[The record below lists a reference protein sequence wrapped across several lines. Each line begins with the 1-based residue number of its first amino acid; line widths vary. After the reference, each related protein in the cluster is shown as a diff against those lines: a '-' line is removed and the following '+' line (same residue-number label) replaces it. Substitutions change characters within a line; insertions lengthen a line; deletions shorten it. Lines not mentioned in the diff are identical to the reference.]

1 MEEEEFGLYDEEE
14 SEDDPQWRGLSPGER
29 KTLLKSVFGNND
41 WYEEGQLPVF
51 EGGSANPLFDVIA
64 ERVGAPARE
73 IKRYYAAWL
82 SKQGFS
88 ADKINQ
94 TVSKS
99 EGQGSSNTLSN
110 FMLKDEPQHQQQS
123 QQSQQGDMFGG
134 GGGGG
139 GNDFM
144 PMPQGKGDSDSMGMW
159 AMMNFLTSQQRMAMQ
174 QQQFQMMQGMEQR
187 KLDQGREEGQRREA
201 MARDQQF
208 MNQQMA
214 FMREMMKKSG
224 DDGFF
229 DSEMKNI
236 MKEKVVD
243 QMLGGGGGADD
254 WKGMVKDVLGSDTLK
269 AAVGG
274 IGGAIGSRK
283 SSTPAGYNVAGYNP
297 YAQPDVAVQHQQ
309 HQQQQQQQYQQM
321 PPEQMQPQTVPEPQ
335 LDGVFFE
342 DAPQQQQQ
350 EVPDREPS
358 SQEYQAALLDAMSQ
372 MLGPS
377 MNDPATLSALKQQIE
392 VSVETVMTE
401 MPGTLPNHKLLRMT
415 EKLLLILNMRDIG
428 LGLKDLRS
436 KTDIGHEPS
445 SLVMAVVVEE
455 LRKKPE
461 FYKIFA
467 ENTYDELLA
476 IIEPFKNTGT
486 IQYDFDYLLKTE
498 VAEICRYLLAA
509 VQLNAQQNGLPQ
521 MSA

>member
-1 MEEEEFGLYDEEE
+1 MEEEEYGLYDEEE
-14 SEDDPQWRGLSPGER
+14 NEDDPQWRGLSPGER
-29 KTLLKSVFGNND
+29 KTLLKSVFSNND

-88 ADKINQ
+88 ADQIN
-94 TVSKS
+94 KS
-99 EGQGSSNTLSN
+99 VTQSQSTQSNS
-110 FMLKDEPQHQQQS
+110 MADYMIKDEPTQS
-123 QQSQQGDMFGG
+123 SNPGGFGG
-134 GGGGG
+134 AVAQPQPQ
-139 GNDFM
+139 NDFM
-144 PMPQGKGDSDSMGMW
+144 PMPPNAQANSDAMGMW

-174 QQQFQMMQGMEQR
+174 QQQFQMMQAMEQR
-187 KLDQGREEGQRREA
+187 KLDQNREEGQRRES

-243 QMLGGGGGADD
+243 QMLGGGGGDD

-274 IGGAIGSRK
+274 IGGAIGKR

-297 YAQPDVAVQHQQ
+297 YAQPDVAPQV
-309 HQQQQQQQYQQM
+309 QYQ
-321 PPEQMQPQTVPEPQ
+321 PEPGMVAQPQTVPEPQ
-335 LDGVFFE
+335 QLDGVFFD
-342 DAPQQQQQ
+342 DAPQQPQPQQ
-350 EVPDREPS
+350 EVPTREPT
-358 SQEYQAALLDAMSQ
+358 SQEYQAALLDAMGQ

-377 MNDPATLSALKQQIE
+377 MNDPATLNALKEQIE

-436 KTDIGHEPS
+436 KTEIGQEPS
-445 SLVMAVVVEE
+445 GLVMAVVVDE

-467 ENTYDELLA
+467 ENTYEELLA

-486 IQYDFDYLLKTE
+486 IQYDFDYLLKPE
-498 VAEICRYLLAA
+498 VAEICRFLLAA
-509 VQLNAQQNGLPQ
+509 VQQDAREKGLPN
-521 MSA
+521 MPTA

>member
-1 MEEEEFGLYDEEE
+1 MDEEEYGLYDDEE
-14 SEDDPQWRGLSPGER
+14 SDDDPQWRGLSPGER
-29 KTLLKSVFGNND
+29 KTLLKTVFSNND
-41 WYEEGQLPVF
+41 WYDEGATPVF
-51 EGGSANPLFDVIA
+51 EGGSANPLFEVIA
-64 ERVGAPARE
+64 ERVGAPIRE

-88 ADKINQ
+88 ADQINQ
-94 TVSKS
+94 SVSKS
-99 EGQGSSNTLSN
+99 NEQMNMQSGALSD
-110 FMLKDEPQHQQQS
+110 FMIKDEATPPS
-123 QQSQQGDMFGG
+123 NVNAFGG
-134 GGGGG
+134 SMAPAQPQ
-139 GNDFM
+139 NDFM
-144 PMPQGKGDSDSMGMW
+144 PMPQNAQGNSDSMGMW

-174 QQQFQMMQGMEQR
+174 QQQFAMMQSMEQR
-187 KLDQGREEGQRREA
+187 KLDQNREEGQRRES

-229 DSEMKNI
+229 DADMKSI

-243 QMLGGGGGADD
+243 QMLGGGGSDD

-274 IGGAIGSRK
+274 IGGAIGKR
-283 SSTPAGYNVAGYNP
+283 SSTPAGYNVEGYNP
-297 YAQPDVAVQHQQ
+297 YAQPEAIQQAHYQPIAAETEGMQAV
-309 HQQQQQQQYQQM
+309 
-321 PPEQMQPQTVPEPQ
+321 QPQTVPEPQ
-335 LDGVFFE
+335 QLDGVFFDE
-342 DAPQQQQQ
+342 TTPQTVQQ
-350 EVPDREPS
+350 EIPREPT

-377 MNDPATLSALKQQIE
+377 INDPATLNALRQQIE

-436 KTDIGHEPS
+436 KTDIGSEPS
-445 SLVMAVVVEE
+445 GLVMAVVVEE

-486 IQYDFDYLLKTE
+486 IQYDFDYLLKPE
-498 VAEICRYLLAA
+498 VAEICRYLLYA
-509 VQLNAQQNGLPQ
+509 VQADARQKGLPV
-521 MSA
+521 MPTA

>member
-123 QQSQQGDMFGG
+123 QQSQQGDMFGGG

-309 HQQQQQQQYQQM
+309 HQQQQQQYQQM

>member
-1 MEEEEFGLYDEEE
+1 MEEEEYGLYDEEE
-14 SEDDPQWRGLSPGER
+14 NEDDPQWRGLSPGER
-29 KTLLKSVFGNND
+29 KTLLKSVFSNND

-88 ADKINQ
+88 ADQINQ
-94 TVSKS
+94 SVSKS
-99 EGQGSSNTLSN
+99 DSQANPGNSLSN
-110 FMLKDEPQHQQQS
+110 FMIKDEPPQQNNNMGFGAAQPT
-123 QQSQQGDMFGG
+123 QQN
-134 GGGGG
+134 
-139 GNDFM
+139 NDFM
-144 PMPQGKGDSDSMGMW
+144 PMPQNAQGNSDSMGMW

-174 QQQFQMMQGMEQR
+174 QQQFAMMQSMEQR
-187 KLDQGREEGQRREA
+187 KLDQNREEGQRREA

-243 QMLGGGGGADD
+243 QMLGGGSGGDD

-274 IGGAIGSRK
+274 IGGAIGKR

-297 YAQPDVAVQHQQ
+297 YAQPEVAQP
-309 HQQQQQQQYQQM
+309 QQYIA
-321 PPEQMQPQTVPEPQ
+321 PGTGEIPTVNPQTVPEPQ
-335 LDGVFFE
+335 QLDGVFF
-342 DAPQQQQQ
+342 DDAPAPQQ
-350 EVPDREPS
+350 EIPTREPT
-358 SQEYQAALLDAMSQ
+358 SQEYQAALLDAMGQ

-436 KTDIGHEPS
+436 KTEIGQEPS

-461 FYKIFA
+461 FFKIFA
-467 ENTYDELLA
+467 ENTYEELLA

-486 IQYDFDYLLKTE
+486 IQYDFDYLLKPE

-509 VQLNAQQNGLPQ
+509 VQLNAQQQGLP
-521 MSA
+521 A

>member
-1 MEEEEFGLYDEEE
+1 MDEEEYGLYDEEDNDE
-14 SEDDPQWRGLSPGER
+14 DPQWRGLSPGER
-29 KTLLKSVFGNND
+29 KTLLKTVFSNND
-41 WYEEGQLPVF
+41 WYEDGALPVF

-88 ADKINQ
+88 AEQIN
-94 TVSKS
+94 KS
-99 EGQGSSNTLSN
+99 VTQSQPTQSNPMSDY
-110 FMLKDEPQHQQQS
+110 MIKDEPAQPSNVASFGGPMTQHQPQ
-123 QQSQQGDMFGG
+123 
-134 GGGGG
+134 
-139 GNDFM
+139 NDFM
-144 PMPQGKGDSDSMGMW
+144 PMPTNANANSDAMGMW

-174 QQQFQMMQGMEQR
+174 QQQFQMMQAMEQR
-187 KLDQGREEGQRREA
+187 KLDQNREEGQRRES

-243 QMLGGGGGADD
+243 QMLGGGGGDD

-274 IGGAIGSRK
+274 IGGAIGSRR

-297 YAQPDVAVQHQQ
+297 YAQPETIQPQP
-309 HQQQQQQQYQQM
+309 QQYIE
-321 PPEQMQPQTVPEPQ
+321 PGVGEIPTVNPQTVPEPQ
-335 LDGVFFE
+335 QLDGVFF
-342 DAPQQQQQ
+342 DDAPAPQQ
-350 EVPDREPS
+350 EIPAREPT
-358 SQEYQAALLDAMSQ
+358 SQEYQAALLDAMGQ

-436 KTDIGHEPS
+436 KTEIGQEPS

-467 ENTYDELLA
+467 ENTYEELLA

-486 IQYDFDYLLKTE
+486 IQYDFDYLLKPE

-509 VQLNAQQNGLPQ
+509 VQLNAQQQGLPT
-521 MSA
+521 MPTA

>member
-1 MEEEEFGLYDEEE
+1 MEEEEFGLYDEDEN
-14 SEDDPQWRGLSPGER
+14 EDDPQWRGLSPGER

-64 ERVGAPARE
+64 ERVGAPSRE

-94 TVSKS
+94 SVSNS
-99 EGQGSSNTLSN
+99 EGQGSSSNLSN
-110 FMLKDEPQHQQQS
+110 FMIKDEPQQP
-123 QQSQQGDMFGG
+123 QQSQQGAMIGD
-134 GGGGG
+134 G

-187 KLDQGREEGQRREA
+187 KLDQSREEGQRREA

-243 QMLGGGGGADD
+243 QMLGGSGGADD

-274 IGGAIGSRK
+274 IGGAIGSRRA
-283 SSTPAGYNVAGYNP
+283 STPAGYNVAGYNP
-297 YAQPDVAVQHQQ
+297 YAQPDAPV
-309 HQQQQQQQYQQM
+309 QQQYQQQYQQM
-321 PPEQMQPQTVPEPQ
+321 PAEQVYSQTVPEPQQ

-342 DAPQQQQQ
+342 DAPQPQQV
-350 EVPDREPS
+350 VPDREPS
-358 SQEYQAALLDAMSQ
+358 SQEYQAALLDAMGQ

-436 KTDIGHEPS
+436 KTPIGQEPS

-486 IQYDFDYLLKTE
+486 IQYDFDYLLKAE

-521 MSA
+521 MTA

>member
-1 MEEEEFGLYDEEE
+1 MDEEEFGLYDDED

-29 KTLLKSVFGNND
+29 KTLLKTVFGNND
-41 WYEEGQLPVF
+41 WYEDGATPVF
-51 EGGSANPLFDVIA
+51 EGGSANPLFEVIA
-64 ERVGAPARE
+64 ERVGAPVRE

-82 SKQGFS
+82 GKQGFS
-88 ADKINQ
+88 ADQINLS
-94 TVSKS
+94 VSTQES
-99 EGQGSSNTLSN
+99 TQSSNQSSGLGQ
-110 FMLKDEPQHQQQS
+110 FMIKDEPQQQQ
-123 QQSQQGDMFGG
+123 QQQGQGMFGA
-134 GGGGG
+134 G

-229 DSEMKNI
+229 DADMKSI

-243 QMLGGGGGADD
+243 QMLGGGGSDD

-274 IGGAIGSRK
+274 IGGAIGKRST
-283 SSTPAGYNVAGYNP
+283 TPAGYNVEGYNP
-297 YAQPDVAVQHQQ
+297 YAQPEGP
-309 HQQQQQQQYQQM
+309 QYQ
-321 PPEQMQPQTVPEPQ
+321 PVEAEQMMVQPQTVPEPQ
-335 LDGVFFE
+335 QLDGVFFDE
-342 DAPQQQQQ
+342 QPQQVQHQQ
-350 EVPDREPS
+350 EIPREPTS
-358 SQEYQAALLDAMSQ
+358 HEYQSALLDAMGQ

-377 MNDPATLSALKQQIE
+377 MNDPATLNALKQQIE
-392 VSVETVMTE
+392 VAVETVMTE
-401 MPGTLPNHKLLRMT
+401 MPGTLPNHKLMRMT

-436 KTDIGHEPS
+436 KTEVGHEPS
-445 SLVMAVVVEE
+445 GLVMAVVVDE

-467 ENTYDELLA
+467 ENSYDELLA
-476 IIEPFKNTGT
+476 LIEPFKTTGT
-486 IQYDFDYLLKTE
+486 IQYDFNYLLKPD
-498 VAEICRYLLAA
+498 VAEICRYLLTA
-509 VQLNAQQNGLPQ
+509 VQADAQIKGIPP
-521 MSA
+521 MPTA

>member
-1 MEEEEFGLYDEEE
+1 VIKMDEEEFGLYDEEDSDE
-14 SEDDPQWRGLSPGER
+14 DPQWRGLSPGER
-29 KTLLKSVFGNND
+29 KTLLKTVFSNND
-41 WYEEGQLPVF
+41 WYEDGALPVF

-64 ERVGAPARE
+64 ERVGAPVRE

-88 ADKINQ
+88 ADQIN
-94 TVSKS
+94 KS
-99 EGQGSSNTLSN
+99 VTQSQSTQQNN
-110 FMLKDEPQHQQQS
+110 MADYMIKDEPAQPNNVS
-123 QQSQQGDMFGG
+123 SFGG
-134 GGGGG
+134 QTPMATSMNPS
-139 GNDFM
+139 NDFM
-144 PMPQGKGDSDSMGMW
+144 PMPQNASANSDAMGMW

-174 QQQFQMMQGMEQR
+174 QQQFQMMQNMEQR
-187 KLDQGREEGQRREA
+187 KLDQNREEGQRREA

-243 QMLGGGGGADD
+243 QMLGGGGGDD

-274 IGGAIGSRK
+274 IGGAIGKR

-297 YAQPDVAVQHQQ
+297 YAQPEVAQP
-309 HQQQQQQQYQQM
+309 QQYVE
-321 PPEQMQPQTVPEPQ
+321 PGVGDIPTVNPQTVPEPQ
-335 LDGVFFE
+335 QLDGVFFDE
-342 DAPQQQQQ
+342 PQQ
-350 EVPDREPS
+350 EIPREPT
-358 SQEYQAALLDAMSQ
+358 SQEYQAALLDAMGQ

-377 MNDPATLSALKQQIE
+377 MNDPATLNALKEQIE
-392 VSVETVMTE
+392 VSVETVLTE

-436 KTDIGHEPS
+436 KTDIGQEPS
-445 SLVMAVVVEE
+445 ALVMAVVVEE

-467 ENTYDELLA
+467 ENTYEELLA

-486 IQYDFDYLLKTE
+486 IQYDFDYLLKPE

-509 VQLNAQQNGLPQ
+509 VQLNAQQNGLPA
-521 MSA
+521 MPTA

>member
-1 MEEEEFGLYDEEE
+1 MEEEEYGLYDEEE
-14 SEDDPQWRGLSPGER
+14 NEDDPQWRGLSPGER
-29 KTLLKSVFGNND
+29 KTLLKSVFSNND

-88 ADKINQ
+88 ADQINQ

-99 EGQGSSNTLSN
+99 DSQANSGNSLSN
-110 FMLKDEPQHQQQS
+110 FMIKDEPQQTQQQT
-123 QQSQQGDMFGG
+123 QQGDMF
-134 GGGGG
+134 GGGG

-144 PMPQGKGDSDSMGMW
+144 PMPQGGQPNSDAMGMW

-187 KLDQGREEGQRREA
+187 KLDQSREEGQRREA

-243 QMLGGGGGADD
+243 QMLGGGSGDD

-274 IGGAIGSRK
+274 IGGAIGKR

-297 YAQPDVAVQHQQ
+297 YAQPDVAQQVQHQQ
-309 HQQQQQQQYQQM
+309 E
-321 PPEQMQPQTVPEPQ
+321 PEVYAQPQTVPEPQ
-335 LDGVFFE
+335 QLDGVFFDE
-342 DAPQQQQQ
+342 APQPQPQQ
-350 EVPDREPS
+350 EVPNREPT
-358 SQEYQAALLDAMSQ
+358 SQEYQAALLDAMGQ

-377 MNDPATLSALKQQIE
+377 MNDPATLNALKQQIE

-436 KTDIGHEPS
+436 KTDIGQEPS

-461 FYKIFA
+461 FFKIFA
-467 ENTYDELLA
+467 ENTYEELLA

-486 IQYDFDYLLKTE
+486 IQYDFDYLLKPE

-509 VQLNAQQNGLPQ
+509 VQEDARQKGLPTIQ
-521 MSA
+521 QV